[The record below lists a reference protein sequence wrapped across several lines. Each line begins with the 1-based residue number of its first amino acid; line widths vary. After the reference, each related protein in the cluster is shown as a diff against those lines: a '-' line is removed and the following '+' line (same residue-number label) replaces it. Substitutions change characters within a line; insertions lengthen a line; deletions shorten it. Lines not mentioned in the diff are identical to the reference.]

1 MTHYTVASPPAWVSR
16 IHIRRLVKSD
26 LPALEWGGEF
36 AHFRR
41 LYAEIF
47 QSASKGRAVLWVAE
61 LVGKDVIGQLFVQL
75 NSARPELADG
85 ARRAYIYGF
94 RIQPAYRGAGVGK
107 SMLKIA
113 EEDLVRR
120 GFRWVTLNVG
130 RDNPNAQRLYERCGY
145 EVVAAEPGEWS
156 YQDEQGQR
164 HFVHEPA
171 WRMEKRL
178 PVLNDVNKR

>member
-1 MTHYTVASPPAWVSR
+1 MTHYTVALPPAWVSR
-16 IHIRRLVKSD
+16 INIRQLVKAD
-26 LPALEWGGEF
+26 LPSLEWNGEF

-61 LVGKDVIGQLFVQL
+61 MEGEGVIGQLFVQL

-94 RIQPAYRGAGVGK
+94 RIQPAYRGVGIGK
-107 SMLKIA
+107 SMLKTA
-113 EEDLVRR
+113 EDDLARR
-120 GFRWVTLNVG
+120 GFRWVTLNVS
-130 RDNPNAQRLYERCGY
+130 RDNPDAQRLYERCGY
-145 EVVAAEPGEWS
+145 RVVAAEPGEWS
-156 YQDEQGQR
+156 YQDENGQR

-178 PVLNDVNKR
+178 SHPNEVNKR